1 MPVQLRGRRPTRE
14 RITVAR
20 VHGQLHARTMTP
32 PTRITSPVDASSNS
46 KRATS
51 TPVARARGQ
60 IVGGFGAEPCAPKLT
75 NAVAQHFAA

>member
-1 MPVQLRGRRPTRE
+1 
-14 RITVAR
+14 
-20 VHGQLHARTMTP
+20 MTP